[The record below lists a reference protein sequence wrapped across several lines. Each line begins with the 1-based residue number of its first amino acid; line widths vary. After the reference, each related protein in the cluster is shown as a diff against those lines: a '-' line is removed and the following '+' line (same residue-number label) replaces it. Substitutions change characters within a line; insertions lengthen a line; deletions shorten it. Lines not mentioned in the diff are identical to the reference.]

1 MPLELYDREGVFWV
15 RGRPADNGNYVRRSL
30 RTSDAD
36 IAAAKVRAI
45 EAEARKRSILGPDA
59 PKLED
64 QITFAACV
72 KLYDQGGA
80 NTSYLKRLVKKLGSV
95 KVREITPQYV
105 RKLAREM
112 MPKASTDTWMREVVT
127 PVRAV
132 INNAHELGQCPPIRI
147 RAYDK
152 AERVKQD
159 LARGKESRVPKQPG
173 SWPWLLAFMKAAE
186 PRDAALA
193 YFMFRHGYRIGQ
205 CIAMT
210 RLKDMDLQA
219 AKVRVHASKGHPA
232 HWVDLDP
239 EEVVMIANLPL
250 PYRGEARDRVFTIS
264 GGRSGALYKRWKATC
279 AKAGIPYLPPHSSG
293 RHGYGTEMV
302 VRQRVD
308 PISAA
313 DNLWADPSV
322 MLKTYSHSADAQS
335 KVRDAFR
342 VGLEAFRTQP
352 VRPNS
357 GKRGKHLKG
366 RGK

>member
-1 MPLELYDREGVFWV
+1 MPLKLYPREGVFWV
-15 RGRPADNGNYVRRSL
+15 RGRAADTGVYVRRSL
-30 RTSDAD
+30 GTSDPD
-36 IAAAKVRAI
+36 LAAAKVRAI

-80 NTSYLKRLVKKLGSV
+80 NTSYLKPLVKKLGSMRV
-95 KVREITPQYV
+95 KEITPQMV
-105 RKLAREM
+105 RKLAKEM
-112 MPKASTDTWMREVVT
+112 MPYASTDTWMREIVT

-159 LARGKESRVPKQPG
+159 LARGKESRVPKHAG

-193 YFMFRHGYRIGQ
+193 YFMFRHGYRVGQ

-210 RLKDMDLQA
+210 RSKDMDLTGG
-219 AKVRVHASKGHPA
+219 KVRVHASKGHPA

-239 EEVVMIANLPL
+239 EEVAMIANLPL
-250 PYRGEARDRVFTIS
+250 AYRGQARDRVFTIS

-279 AKAGIPYLPPHSSG
+279 ARAQIEYLPPHSSG

-313 DNLWADPSV
+313 NNLWADPSV
-322 MLKTYSHSADAQS
+322 MLKTYSHSDDAQE

-342 VGLEAFRTQP
+342 AGLNAVRTP
-352 VRPNS
+352 AVHRNS
-357 GKRGKHLKG
+357 GKRGKQLKG
-366 RGK
+366 NAK